1 MLPKLINNCGL
12 QNKKWNFNNKSES
25 PRPIVDNT
33 VFDQLSLYS
42 TVSAIREQESLSCTV
57 RPFQLNPTCSL
68 EKIQKHS
75 QADTEKDW
83 NEALK

>member
-33 VFDQLSLYS
+33 VFDQLFLCS
-42 TVSAIREQESLSCTV
+42 TASDISEQESL
-57 RPFQLNPTCSL
+57 
-68 EKIQKHS
+68 
-75 QADTEKDW
+75 QAMSYVPSSWTPP
-83 NEALK
+83 AV